1 MLSRRS
7 LIVALS
13 ASATLP
19 WLGSWQA
26 AAAPS
31 RQIDEAAKFIDA
43 LAQQAISVLR
53 DQSGSLEQ
61 REHTFRQLLSKGF
74 DLPFIGRFVLGRNWR
89 KASAAQRSDYLR
101 LFSEF
106 LLKTYSRRLGGYSG
120 QTFVVT
126 GARPVGKRDVMVRT
140 LIKRPNAP
148 KIKADWRVRIIDQQY
163 KIIDVSVEGVSM
175 AVTQR
180 AEFAAVVR
188 SHGMDGLLQALRMRT
203 QVYVAKAS

>member
-13 ASATLP
+13 ASATIAWPGL
-19 WLGSWQA
+19 WRSA
-26 AAAPS
+26 AAAS
-31 RQIDEAAKFIDA
+31 RQVDEAAKFIDA
-43 LAQQAISVLR
+43 LAQQAISVLQN
-53 DQSGSLEQ
+53 QSGSLEQ
-61 REHTFRQLLSKGF
+61 REQTFRKLLSKGF

-89 KASAAQRSDYLR
+89 KASAAQRSDYLS

-126 GARPVGKRDVMVRT
+126 GARPAGKRDVMVRT

-148 KIKADWRVRIIDQQY
+148 KIKADWRVRVIDQKY